1 MPERT
6 RKDQVA
12 AVLRHRYDVQR
23 LTDVAVRSPQRI
35 IVATIAVAAIAAW
48 WFFLG
53 SASVSTQIESGTL
66 SGPTLA
72 TLGVLASVNFG
83 ALVLAALA
91 VRLDRRV
98 ARVFVVVVL
107 SANAISALLDQVGA
121 WDVAYAAAV
130 VLALGLV
137 VWSWRPVDPSA
148 V

>member
-1 MPERT
+1 M
-6 RKDQVA
+6 
-12 AVLRHRYDVQR
+12 LRHRYDVQR

-35 IVATIAVAAIAAW
+35 IVATIAVAVIAAW

-66 SGPTLA
+66 SGAALA
-72 TLGVLASVNFG
+72 TLGVLAAVNFG
-83 ALVLAALA
+83 ALILAALA
-91 VRLDRRV
+91 VRLSRRAV
-98 ARVFVVVVL
+98 RVFVVVVL
-107 SANAISALLDQVGA
+107 AANAISAFLDQVGA

-130 VLALGLV
+130 ALALGLV